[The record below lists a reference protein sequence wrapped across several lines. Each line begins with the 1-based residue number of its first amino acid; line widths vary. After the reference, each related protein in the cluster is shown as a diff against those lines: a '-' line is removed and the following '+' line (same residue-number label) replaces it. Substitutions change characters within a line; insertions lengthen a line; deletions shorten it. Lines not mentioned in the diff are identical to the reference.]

1 MDLKSTYK
9 LTYTL
14 DKELKELIVVVELIL
29 RDGFKQPFQNV
40 YCGYA
45 TVNGHSYEEE
55 DLSSCVNPQTTAE
68 RIGQKHRDQ
77 LIAKYKKSEH
87 KFKIKKEELK

>member
-1 MDLKSTYK
+1 MDLKGTYK
-9 LTYTL
+9 LTYAL
-14 DKELKELIVVVELIL
+14 DKEVKDLVVTVELNL
-29 RDGFKQPFQNV
+29 RDGMKVPFQNL

-55 DLSSCVNPQTTAE
+55 DLSGCVNAKTTAE
-68 RIGQKHRDQ
+68 RIGHKHRDQ